1 MFKALLELDTVR
13 GPHSTGIAA
22 VRGGQNV
29 LVAKGVGTPWDLAE
43 TKKYEEIFRGFNK
56 VLLGHN
62 RWATKGAVTRANAH
76 PFEFDK
82 IVGAHNG
89 TLRSVKELDDHE
101 NFEVDSENLYYHM
114 NKHGVYETIPKIDG
128 AFALTWYNK
137 EEHTIN
143 FIRNSERPLYYCF
156 TEEKKTLFWASEEW
170 MLLVASNAM
179 RVKIG
184 KIFELPIG
192 TLYTFDI
199 PKMSVNEFDKIRTRK
214 IELYKPPVTVFVRQ
228 IPKDDDKKVVN
239 LRPKSETSSTK
250 SVRPFTEYQKY
261 LDREV
266 EFYVGNR
273 ATTNY
278 GQSYIQCWLVADEDI
293 SVRVFAAEGG
303 PLYRLM
309 MLSTNNFTGVAKS
322 YGESN
327 GKYLTIDL
335 RTVEEV
341 IPTADD
347 LLPDLYPGYGGE
359 LITEKQFDERTKR
372 GCAWCSAHVG
382 VEDADD
388 IKWISKNDF
397 ICPDCVEQPEVKQ
410 YLVHEK

>member
-22 VRGGQNV
+22 VRAGKNV

-43 TKKYEEIFRGFNK
+43 TKKYEEIFRGFSK
-56 VLLGHN
+56 ALIGHN

-89 TLRSVKELDDHE
+89 TLRSVRELDDHE

-114 NKHGVYETIPKIDG
+114 NKHGVHETIPKLDG

-143 FIRNSERPLYYCF
+143 FIRNSERPLHYCF
-156 TEEKKTLFWASEEW
+156 TEDKKTIFWASEEW
-170 MLLVASNAM
+170 MLLVAANAM
-179 RVKIG
+179 RVKIT

-192 TLYTFDI
+192 TLYSFDI
-199 PKMSVNEFDKIRTRK
+199 PKMSVEPFDKVRTRK
-214 IELYKPPVTVFVRQ
+214 IELYKPPVSVLVRTF
-228 IPKDDDKKVVN
+228 PKDDKKVVS
-239 LRPKSETSSTK
+239 LHPKSETSSVKT
-250 SVRPFTEYQKY
+250 VRSFTDYQRY
-261 LDREV
+261 LDQEV

-278 GQSYIQCWLVADEDI
+278 GQSYVQCWLTTDEDI

-303 PLYRLM
+303 PLYKNL
-309 MLSTNNFTGVAKS
+309 MLSTNNFKGLAKS
-322 YGESN
+322 YGESQ

-341 IPTADD
+341 VPAADD
-347 LLPDLYPGYGGE
+347 LLPDLYKGYDDE
-359 LITEKQFDERTKR
+359 LITEKVFEERTKH
-372 GCAWCSAHVG
+372 GCAWCSAHIDVK
-382 VEDADD
+382 DADD

-410 YLVHEK
+410 YLAHEK